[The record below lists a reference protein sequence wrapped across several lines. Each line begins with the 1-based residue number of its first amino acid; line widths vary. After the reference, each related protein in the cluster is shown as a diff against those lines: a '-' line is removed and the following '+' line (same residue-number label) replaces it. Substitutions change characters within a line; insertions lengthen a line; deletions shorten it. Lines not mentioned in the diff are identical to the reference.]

1 MADLKIKYLK
11 HDKINQKVWDEVIR
25 DSYNCNV
32 YALSSYLNITTQGKW
47 DALVAGNYDYVMPI
61 PVKKKFFIKVSL
73 HPLFNQQ
80 LGIFSPHKISREIV
94 KDFVDAIPESIKYL
108 ELKFNKFNDLSLV
121 TKGEII
127 PNVNFELDLILP
139 YQDLF
144 KKFSAN
150 TKRNIKKAL
159 NNNIKTVF
167 IDNKSFFNFFRY
179 YFSKQFKGVLGK
191 KDFTTF
197 KKLVDFGV
205 LKSNFTPVFLGAVN
219 NEAKLIAT
227 AFFIKHKN
235 KIYYI
240 DGISSPEG
248 KDKSAMFLI
257 FDHIIRTYSGNNMI
271 LDFEGSNIES
281 VARFYKGFG
290 SMQTQYNTLIINKL
304 GSLAKLKRK

>member
-1 MADLKIKYLK
+1 MADLKIKYVK
-11 HDKINQKVWDEVIR
+11 HDRINKKLWDEVIHN
-25 DSYNCNV
+25 SYNCNV

-47 DALVAGNYDYVMPI
+47 DALIAGNYDYVMPL

-94 KDFVDAIPESIKYL
+94 KDFIDAIPESIKYF
-108 ELKFNKFNDLSLV
+108 ELKFNKFNDLSNAN
-121 TKGEII
+121 KGEIKLNI
-127 PNVNFELDLILP
+127 NYELDLILP
-139 YQDLF
+139 YHELY
-144 KKFSAN
+144 KKFSSN

-159 NNNIKTVF
+159 NNNVKTVF
-167 IDNKSFFNFFRY
+167 IDNKSFFNFFKY

-191 KDFTTF
+191 KDFLIF
-197 KKLVDFGV
+197 KKLVDFGT
-205 LKSNFTPVFLGAVN
+205 LKSNFTPIFIGSVN
-219 NEAKLIAT
+219 KETKLISV

-240 DGISSPEG
+240 DGISSSEG
-248 KDKSAMFLI
+248 KEKSAMFLI
-257 FDHIIRTYSGNNMI
+257 FDFIIKTYSGSNMI

-290 SMQTQYNTLIINKL
+290 SMQTQYTNLIINRL
-304 GSLAKLKRK
+304 RFLANLKRK